1 MIVHLETETTV
12 STHAATV
19 LVKRG
24 GGSISSISLDGG
36 TAGTGATLVI
46 NDSTDATGSD
56 IWAMRAPQYGTA
68 NISFVKPIP
77 FTDGIYITV
86 AGTAPK
92 VSLAY
97 T

>member
-1 MIVHLETETTV
+1 MIVHLETETSVT
-12 STHAATV
+12 THAATA

-24 GGSISSISLDGG
+24 GGSISSISVDGG
-36 TAGTGATLVI
+36 TAATGATLAI

-56 IWAMRAPQYGTA
+56 IWIMRAPQYGTA
-68 NISFVKPIP
+68 SISFVKPIP

-86 AGTAPK
+86 SGTAPK

>member
-1 MIVHLETETTV
+1 M
-12 STHAATV
+12 
-19 LVKRG
+19 VKRG

-36 TAGTGATLVI
+36 TAATGGTVVI
-46 NDSTDATGSD
+46 NDSTDGTGTD
-56 IWAMRAPQYGTA
+56 IWALRAPQYGSG
-68 NISFVKPIP
+68 NISFTKPIP
-77 FTDGIYITV
+77 FTSGIYITV